1 MRWRGGETGL
11 ALLVTSPE
19 GLYAGSEKGEEKV
32 TGLHWTLPVGGAEA
46 GLHASAR
53 CAWGQAQ
60 LVKHLWLSDSPKCF
74 VRLEMSPDCNV
85 PSTGYVRLW
94 PVTSVPGED
103 AGESLSS
110 RSVLAHPGAVHRTPG
125 LPQRVLLPAVTT
137 DSELLVLEHPP
148 FKTQTKKQ
156 FRPKAEY
163 YQKKSVLRW
172 FMT

>member
-19 GLYAGSEKGEEKV
+19 GSHAGSEKGEEKV

-74 VRLEMSPDCNV
+74 IRLEMSPDCNV
-85 PSTGYVRLW
+85 PSTGYVRVVVACSICPRRRCW
-94 PVTSVPGED
+94 RKPEQPF
-103 AGESLSS
+103 SLGTPRSS
-110 RSVLAHPGAVHRTPG
+110 AQDTGAAAKGP
-125 LPQRVLLPAVTT
+125 
-137 DSELLVLEHPP
+137 S
-148 FKTQTKKQ
+148 
-156 FRPKAEY
+156 
-163 YQKKSVLRW
+163 SCCNN
-172 FMT
+172 